1 MTTISHEPSAR
12 VQRPT
17 WLYMRDVWA
26 SIAISVMWL
35 AVLVD
40 SLWGPDIKAFDVS
53 GSSTTLPSGVVL
65 GLFAT
70 IGTWVVAKYGFTRT
84 TSSR

>member
-1 MTTISHEPSAR
+1 MTTISHEPPAR
-12 VQRPT
+12 SQRT
-17 WLYMRDVWA
+17 AWLYMRDMWA
-26 SIAISVMWL
+26 SLAISVMWV

-65 GLFAT
+65 GLFAM
-70 IGTWVVAKYGFTRT
+70 IGSWAVAKYGFDRT
-84 TSSR
+84 ANKH